1 MAGQAFGVIGLE
13 VMGRN
18 IALNIE
24 RNGFPIAVF
33 NRTYSK
39 TQAFLEGPAKGKNA
53 KGAERI
59 EDFVKL
65 LQKPRRIL
73 LMVKAGEARVA
84 AEAPA
89 EGSPWDRRTDSGG
102 ASHFGKMLHNGSQYD
117 DMQLMAQ
124 ANA

>member
-1 MAGQAFGVIGLE
+1 MSLQAFGVIGLE

-53 KGAERI
+53 KGA
-59 EDFVKL
+59 
-65 LQKPRRIL
+65 
-73 LMVKAGEARVA
+73 
-84 AEAPA
+84 
-89 EGSPWDRRTDSGG
+89 
-102 ASHFGKMLHNGSQYD
+102 NGSKTSSSCSS
-117 DMQLMAQ
+117 AR
-124 ANA
+124 AASC

>member
-59 EDFVKL
+59 EDFVRL
-65 LQKPRRIL
+65 LTRPRRVL
-73 LMVKAGEARVA
+73 MMVKASIRS
-84 AEAPA
+84 APLA
-89 EGSPWDRRTDSGG
+89 FLPLAGPSRSEEHTSELQSPMYLV
-102 ASHFGKMLHNGSQYD
+102 F
-117 DMQLMAQ
+117 
-124 ANA
+124 